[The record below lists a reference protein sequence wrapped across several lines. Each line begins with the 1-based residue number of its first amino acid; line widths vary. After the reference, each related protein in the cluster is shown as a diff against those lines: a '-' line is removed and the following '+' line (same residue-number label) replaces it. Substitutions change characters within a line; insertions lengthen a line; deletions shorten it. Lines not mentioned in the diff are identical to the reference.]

1 MTDQAK
7 PPKHSGVG
15 RWGFAALPVGAFLG
29 LVLGTIVGGRLGDM
43 AMGAAIG
50 AGLGVGL
57 GLVLFAAAVV
67 SLASRGI

>member
-1 MTDQAK
+1 MTDEARRAK
-7 PPKHSGVG
+7 RSGVG

-29 LVLGTIVGGRLGDM
+29 VVLGTLVGGVLGNM

-50 AGLGVGL
+50 AGLGLGL

-67 SLASRGI
+67 SVASRGV